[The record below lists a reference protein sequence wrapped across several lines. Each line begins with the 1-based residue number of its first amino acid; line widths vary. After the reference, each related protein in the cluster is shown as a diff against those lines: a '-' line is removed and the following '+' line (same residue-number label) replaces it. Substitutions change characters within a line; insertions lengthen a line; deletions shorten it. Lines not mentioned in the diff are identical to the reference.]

1 MLQSIREKSQGWLT
15 WLVVSLVSI
24 AFVGFGVKSYLQ
36 SADTH
41 FIAKVNGTE
50 VSQEQLNATYE
61 RLRQQRQIQLGAA
74 FASNPQ
80 LDAQLKNQA
89 LNQIIVS
96 MILSHAASKQ
106 GFRVTENEVD
116 NTLAN
121 MPIFQVNGQFS
132 RDRFREVLNNTL
144 FTETSFLAALNKDLL
159 ISQVQTAYTSSA
171 FALPNEVNELIRL
184 VGQKRD
190 IGYFILP
197 KETFLKN
204 IHLPEAESQAYYQ
217 QNQSQFSSPE
227 QVSVDY
233 LELSLP
239 EIAKDLHFSNSE
251 IQQFYTENKDSFTQ
265 PARWKLARILIH
277 IPGQA
282 TAQQISDAQNKI
294 NTLSQRLQ
302 SGEDFTLLA
311 EQFSEDASSASQGGT
326 LGWVTRGNITPELE
340 QALLALKPGEVSSP
354 IKTKEGFSIL
364 KLITSQKETLPTFNQ
379 IKDQVAKALAQQK
392 AQKVFSEK
400 VDKLTNLTYANPN
413 TLAIAAKEL
422 ALPIR
427 HTDAFGPQGGKEGI
441 AANPKIITAAFSQ
454 DVLVRGNNSDVIE
467 LNPETYVVLHAN
479 HHQTASIKPYNA
491 VREDISLTLK
501 SQAAQH
507 AAEEQGQRYIEQIHL
522 GKPAK
527 QISEQNHLTWVEK
540 NDIGRFD
547 TKFNSM
553 ILNTAFKLPRPKDG
567 KPTASGL
574 ALPTGD
580 YAVIVVN
587 QVHDGSET
595 GFGRLAKEERRIF
608 QEQLE
613 HSYGEL
619 DYQFYIMGLEK
630 KAKVSV
636 KH

>member
-15 WLVVSLVSI
+15 WVVVSLVSV

-36 SADTH
+36 NADTH
-41 FIAKVNGTE
+41 FVAKVNGSE
-50 VSQEQLNATYE
+50 ISQEQLNATYE

-144 FTETSFLAALNKDLL
+144 FTESSFLSALNKDLL

-204 IHLPEAESQAYYQ
+204 VHLPETESQAYYQ

-239 EIAKDLHFSNSE
+239 EIAKSLHFSNSE
-251 IQQFYTENKDSFTQ
+251 IQQFYDENKDSFTQ

-282 TAQQISDAQNKI
+282 TAQQISDAQTKI

-311 EQFSEDASSASQGGT
+311 EQFSEDTSAASQGGP

-354 IKTKEGFSIL
+354 IKTKDGWQEVASLMFGTHGGRVDFSVSHVACTEICWR
-364 KLITSQKETLPTFNQ
+364 QK
-379 IKDQVAKALAQQK
+379 
-392 AQKVFSEK
+392 
-400 VDKLTNLTYANPN
+400 
-413 TLAIAAKEL
+413 
-422 ALPIR
+422 R
-427 HTDAFGPQGGKEGI
+427 AF
-441 AANPKIITAAFSQ
+441 
-454 DVLVRGNNSDVIE
+454 
-467 LNPETYVVLHAN
+467 Y
-479 HHQTASIKPYNA
+479 
-491 VREDISLTLK
+491 
-501 SQAAQH
+501 
-507 AAEEQGQRYIEQIHL
+507 
-522 GKPAK
+522 
-527 QISEQNHLTWVEK
+527 
-540 NDIGRFD
+540 
-547 TKFNSM
+547 
-553 ILNTAFKLPRPKDG
+553 
-567 KPTASGL
+567 
-574 ALPTGD
+574 
-580 YAVIVVN
+580 
-587 QVHDGSET
+587 
-595 GFGRLAKEERRIF
+595 
-608 QEQLE
+608 
-613 HSYGEL
+613 
-619 DYQFYIMGLEK
+619 
-630 KAKVSV
+630 
-636 KH
+636 